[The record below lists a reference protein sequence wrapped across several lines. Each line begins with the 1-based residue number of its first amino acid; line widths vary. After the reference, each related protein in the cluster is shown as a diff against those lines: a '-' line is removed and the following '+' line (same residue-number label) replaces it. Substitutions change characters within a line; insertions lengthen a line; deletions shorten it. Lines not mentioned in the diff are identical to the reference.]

1 MININQVNK
10 NFNPKVKISELRI
23 EILDKKSNRMSR
35 VILSMFEH
43 SELAEI
49 TANS

>member
-35 VILSMFEH
+35 VILSMFER